1 MEIEV
6 SVRFPDFFS
15 SSVKEGKKGVCGR
28 KNYKRREDFVH
39 QAGQSATPK
48 QCSVLAQGS
57 ISSENF
63 SCSISIAKF
72 E

>member
-1 MEIEV
+1 M
-6 SVRFPDFFS
+6 
-15 SSVKEGKKGVCGR
+15 CGR

-48 QCSVLAQGS
+48 QLEAGS

-63 SCSISIAKF
+63 SCSINIAKF
-72 E
+72 DLNRMTQRQEK

>member
-48 QCSVLAQGS
+48 QLGVLAQGVHL
-57 ISSENF
+57 I
-63 SCSISIAKF
+63 
-72 E
+72 